1 MRIEASRIICKR
13 SLACSR
19 SLLAFVVVGLPTRT
33 RPPECLLGSGRSQA
47 DTYDRRR
54 KDPPPHF
61 IAPGERKFDRGLER
75 WKKRL
80 GMDLGVFVRAVCGE
94 SRTYGNEGG
103 SRLYV

>member
-1 MRIEASRIICKR
+1 M
-13 SLACSR
+13 
-19 SLLAFVVVGLPTRT
+19 VGLPTRT

-54 KDPPPHF
+54 KDPHF
-61 IAPGERKFDRGLER
+61 IAPGNASLIEDWGGEVE

-80 GMDLGVFVRAVCGE
+80 GMDFGVFVRAVCGE